1 MTRKRSYLRTAAA
14 LLAALLLSVLTA
26 AAAETAVDPQPLQT
40 VFFFD
45 QGREMDLWQKNDTLR
60 VFCIPV
66 GAQDCYFITCEGHAM
81 VLDCAGVGREPTP
94 DLLFRLC
101 DALGVTRLDIAFN
114 THPHRDHINGFAEL
128 LSKIPAAELLSK
140 IPADEYLSTF
150 PLDSDKYQRQLIHQ
164 LRELNIPIRVCEAGE
179 VLKLGSAQL
188 ETYRFMG
195 TKNTNDRSMVVHIR
209 YGDRSILFTA
219 DIGLTAQRVLAT
231 ENAEHFKSDI
241 LKLPHHGVGGISPQ
255 LLDAASPELCFVSNG
270 PTSRDVKLQKT
281 AVLKRNIPLYFTSRQ
296 PLVLLTDGKI
306 WEAQQWPADSLM
318 LPWYQYQ
325 PEQAKK

>member
-1 MTRKRSYLRTAAA
+1 MTRKCSYLRTAAA
-14 LLAALLLSVLTA
+14 LLAALLLSLSVFTA
-26 AAAETAVDPQPLQT
+26 AAAETAVDPRPLQT

-45 QGREMDLWQKNDTLR
+45 QDREMDLWQKNDTLR

-128 LSKIPAAELLSK
+128 LSKIPA
-140 IPADEYLSTF
+140 DEYLSTF

-188 ETYRFMG
+188 ETYRYMG

-231 ENAEHFKSDI
+231 ENAENFKSDI

-270 PTSRDVKLQKT
+270 PTSRDVKLQKA

>member
-1 MTRKRSYLRTAAA
+1 M
-14 LLAALLLSVLTA
+14 
-26 AAAETAVDPQPLQT
+26 
-40 VFFFD
+40 
-45 QGREMDLWQKNDTLR
+45 
-60 VFCIPV
+60 
-66 GAQDCYFITCEGHAM
+66 
-81 VLDCAGVGREPTP
+81 GREPTP

-128 LSKIPAAELLSK
+128 LSKIPA
-140 IPADEYLSTF
+140 DEYLSTF

-164 LRELNIPIRVCEAGE
+164 LRELSIPIRVCEAGE
-179 VLKLGSAQL
+179 VMKLGSAQL

>member
-114 THPHRDHINGFAEL
+114 THPHRDHINGFAER
-128 LSKIPAAELLSK
+128 LSK

-164 LRELNIPIRVCEAGE
+164 LRELSIPIRVCEAGE

-188 ETYRFMG
+188 ETYRYMG

-255 LLDAASPELCFVSNG
+255 LLDAVSPELCFVSNG

-306 WEAQQWPADSLM
+306 WEAQQWPADSLL
-318 LPWYQYQ
+318 LPRYQYQ

>member
-26 AAAETAVDPQPLQT
+26 AAAETAEGPQPLQT

-128 LSKIPAAELLSK
+128 LSKIPA
-140 IPADEYLSTF
+140 DEYLSTF

-164 LRELNIPIRVCEAGE
+164 LRELSIPIRVCEAGE

-188 ETYRFMG
+188 ETYRYMG

-255 LLDAASPELCFVSNG
+255 LLDAVSPELCFVSNG

-306 WEAQQWPADSLM
+306 WEAQ
-318 LPWYQYQ
+318 
-325 PEQAKK
+325 

>member
-26 AAAETAVDPQPLQT
+26 AAAETAEGPQPLQT

-128 LSKIPAAELLSK
+128 LSKIPA
-140 IPADEYLSTF
+140 DEYLSTF

-164 LRELNIPIRVCEAGE
+164 LRELSIPIRVCEAGE

-188 ETYRFMG
+188 ETYRYMG

-255 LLDAASPELCFVSNG
+255 LLDAVSPELCFVSNG

-306 WEAQQWPADSLM
+306 WEAQQ
-318 LPWYQYQ
+318 
-325 PEQAKK
+325 

>member
-1 MTRKRSYLRTAAA
+1 MTQKRSLLRAAVI
-14 LLAALLLSVLTA
+14 LLAVLLLSVFA
-26 AAAETAVDPQPLQT
+26 SAAAETAEAPQQT
-40 VFFFD
+40 VFVFD
-45 QGREMDLWQKNDTLR
+45 QDREMDLWQQDKTLR

-94 DLLFRLC
+94 DFLFRLC
-101 DALGVTRLDIAFN
+101 DALGIDRLDFAFN

-128 LSKIPAAELLSK
+128 LAK

-179 VLKLGSAQL
+179 ALSLGGAQL
-188 ETYRFMG
+188 ETYRYMG

-209 YGDRSILFTA
+209 YGERSILFTA
-219 DIGLTAQRVLAT
+219 DIGLTAQRDLAR
-231 ENAEHFKSDI
+231 EYAGQFKSDI
-241 LKLPHHGVGGISPQ
+241 LKLPHHGVGGISPD
-255 LLDAASPELCFVSNG
+255 LLDVVSPELCFVSNG
-270 PTSRDVKLQKT
+270 PTSHDVKLQKT
-281 AVLKRNIPLYFTSRQ
+281 AVLKRNLPLYFTSRQ
-296 PLVLLTDGKI
+296 PLVLLTDGRI
-306 WEAQQWPADSLM
+306 WEVQQWPADSLM

-325 PEQAKK
+325 PEQSEK

>member
-26 AAAETAVDPQPLQT
+26 AAAETAEGPQPLQT

-128 LSKIPAAELLSK
+128 LSKIPA
-140 IPADEYLSTF
+140 DEYLSTF

-164 LRELNIPIRVCEAGE
+164 LRELSIPIRVCEAGE

-188 ETYRFMG
+188 ETYRYMG

-241 LKLPHHGVGGISPQ
+241 LKLPHHGGISPQ
-255 LLDAASPELCFVSNG
+255 LLDAVSPELCFVSNG

>member
-1 MTRKRSYLRTAAA
+1 M
-14 LLAALLLSVLTA
+14 
-26 AAAETAVDPQPLQT
+26 
-40 VFFFD
+40 
-45 QGREMDLWQKNDTLR
+45 
-60 VFCIPV
+60 
-66 GAQDCYFITCEGHAM
+66 
-81 VLDCAGVGREPTP
+81 
-94 DLLFRLC
+94 
-101 DALGVTRLDIAFN
+101 
-114 THPHRDHINGFAEL
+114 
-128 LSKIPAAELLSK
+128 
-140 IPADEYLSTF
+140 
-150 PLDSDKYQRQLIHQ
+150 
-164 LRELNIPIRVCEAGE
+164 
-179 VLKLGSAQL
+179 LKLGSAQL
-188 ETYRFMG
+188 ETYRYMG

>member
-26 AAAETAVDPQPLQT
+26 AAAETAEGPQPLQT
-40 VFFFD
+40 VFSFD

-128 LSKIPAAELLSK
+128 LSKIPA
-140 IPADEYLSTF
+140 DEYLSTF

-164 LRELNIPIRVCEAGE
+164 LRELSIRVCEAGE

-188 ETYRFMG
+188 ETYRYMG

-255 LLDAASPELCFVSNG
+255 LLDAVSPELCFVSNG

>member
-26 AAAETAVDPQPLQT
+26 AAAETAEGPQPLQT

-128 LSKIPAAELLSK
+128 LSKIPADA
-140 IPADEYLSTF
+140 YLSTF

-164 LRELNIPIRVCEAGE
+164 LRELSIPIRVCEAGE

-188 ETYRFMG
+188 ETYRYMG

-231 ENAEHFKSDI
+231 ENAEHFKAIFSS
-241 LKLPHHGVGGISPQ
+241 SPI
-255 LLDAASPELCFVSNG
+255 
-270 PTSRDVKLQKT
+270 T
-281 AVLKRNIPLYFTSRQ
+281 A
-296 PLVLLTDGKI
+296 
-306 WEAQQWPADSLM
+306 
-318 LPWYQYQ
+318 
-325 PEQAKK
+325 

>member
-1 MTRKRSYLRTAAA
+1 
-14 LLAALLLSVLTA
+14 
-26 AAAETAVDPQPLQT
+26 
-40 VFFFD
+40 
-45 QGREMDLWQKNDTLR
+45 MDLWQQDKTLR

-66 GAQDCYFITCEGHAM
+66 GAQDCYFITCESHAM

-94 DLLFRLC
+94 DFLFRLC
-101 DALGVTRLDIAFN
+101 DALGIDRLDFAFN

-128 LSKIPAAELLSK
+128 LAK

-179 VLKLGSAQL
+179 ALSLGGAQL
-188 ETYRFMG
+188 ETYRYMG

-209 YGDRSILFTA
+209 YGKRSILFTA
-219 DIGLTAQRVLAT
+219 DIGLTAQRDLAR
-231 ENAEHFKSDI
+231 ENAGQFKSDI
-241 LKLPHHGVGGISPQ
+241 LKLPHHGVGGISPD
-255 LLDAASPELCFVSNG
+255 LLDAVSPELCFVSNG
-270 PTSRDVKLQKT
+270 PTSHDVKLQKT
-281 AVLKRNIPLYFTSRQ
+281 AVLKRNLPLYFTSRQ
-296 PLVLLTDGKI
+296 PLVLLTDGEI

-325 PEQAKK
+325 PEQSEK

>member
-1 MTRKRSYLRTAAA
+1 M
-14 LLAALLLSVLTA
+14 
-26 AAAETAVDPQPLQT
+26 
-40 VFFFD
+40 
-45 QGREMDLWQKNDTLR
+45 
-60 VFCIPV
+60 
-66 GAQDCYFITCEGHAM
+66 
-81 VLDCAGVGREPTP
+81 GREPTP

-128 LSKIPAAELLSK
+128 LSKIPA
-140 IPADEYLSTF
+140 DEYLSTF

-164 LRELNIPIRVCEAGE
+164 LRELSIPIRVCEAGE

-188 ETYRFMG
+188 ETYRYMG

-255 LLDAASPELCFVSNG
+255 LLSPELCFVSNG

>member
-1 MTRKRSYLRTAAA
+1 MTRKRSYLRIAAA

-60 VFCIPV
+60 VFFIPV

-128 LSKIPAAELLSK
+128 LSKIPA
-140 IPADEYLSTF
+140 DEYLSTF

-195 TKNTNDRSMVVHIR
+195 AKNTNDRSMVVHIR

-255 LLDAASPELCFVSNG
+255 LLDAVSPELCFVSNG

>member
-128 LSKIPAAELLSK
+128 LSKIPA
-140 IPADEYLSTF
+140 DEYLSTF

-164 LRELNIPIRVCEAGE
+164 LRELSIPIRVCEAGE

-188 ETYRFMG
+188 ETYRYMG

-255 LLDAASPELCFVSNG
+255 LLDAVSPELCFVSNG

-281 AVLKRNIPLYFTSRQ
+281 AVLKRNIPCIS
-296 PLVLLTDGKI
+296 PPV
-306 WEAQQWPADSLM
+306 S
-318 LPWYQYQ
+318 PWFC
-325 PEQAKK
+325 